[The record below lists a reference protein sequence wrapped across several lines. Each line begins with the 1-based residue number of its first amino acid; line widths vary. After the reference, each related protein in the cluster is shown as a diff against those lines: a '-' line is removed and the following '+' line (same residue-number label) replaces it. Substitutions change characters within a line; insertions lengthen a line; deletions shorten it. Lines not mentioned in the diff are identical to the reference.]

1 MRTVAE
7 RTGKNEENGSWKPR
21 CRVEVGEA
29 KLPQKA
35 ERNLNTAVKKKEPAK
50 GGRPE
55 DAEKTGGDQRRKPLR
70 GGQRRSK
77 MSVKMVP

>member
-35 ERNLNTAVKKKEPAK
+35 ERNLNTAVKKS
-50 GGRPE
+50 
-55 DAEKTGGDQRRKPLR
+55 QRREGDLKMQKRLGETNEENPCEV
-70 GGQRRSK
+70 GGGEAR
-77 MSVKMVP
+77 